1 MKSLKILILILN
13 IIICNNI
20 YSQKYVYTNVKRNL
34 IEYQISDSLKNL
46 LINYIINDFGKYNDN
61 SIYFIVNVNNE
72 YYKNI
77 DSIDSCAIYIEITTD
92 ILPSN
97 EKEINGFFK
106 VNNKLFFIKGH
117 NCLLYLYP
125 TDSIKEVEYKKVIIN
140 ENNPLEELLYI
151 SYIGDIMPFWLFGFK
166 DGEFRLIDYWGNYN
180 FDNW

>member
-1 MKSLKILILILN
+1 MTRKTKVVSKSIEMIDISLKIAYWLN
-13 IIICNNI
+13 EGGLYENFQNI
-20 YSQKYVYTNVKRNL
+20 FL
-34 IEYQISDSLKNL
+34 SLYYWTL
-46 LINYIINDFGKYNDN
+46 S